1 MPMAFVLE
9 IHFVGVRVKEL
20 SPASSLKA
28 SNSMPL
34 KSGLWSDSQTPRNS
48 MVFLFLIQFCTTI
61 FGSSLLYLAMSV
73 SEM

>member
-1 MPMAFVLE
+1 
-9 IHFVGVRVKEL
+9 
-20 SPASSLKA
+20 
-28 SNSMPL
+28 MPL